1 MTSYTGLNE
10 ALKEGRVSYGNFERS
25 FGELLEKR
33 NNDLKEQVGKLREKK
48 NCDLKE
54 QGTSF
59 GEL

>member
-33 NNDLKEQVGKLREKK
+33 NNDLKEQVGKL
-48 NCDLKE
+48 
-54 QGTSF
+54 
-59 GEL
+59 